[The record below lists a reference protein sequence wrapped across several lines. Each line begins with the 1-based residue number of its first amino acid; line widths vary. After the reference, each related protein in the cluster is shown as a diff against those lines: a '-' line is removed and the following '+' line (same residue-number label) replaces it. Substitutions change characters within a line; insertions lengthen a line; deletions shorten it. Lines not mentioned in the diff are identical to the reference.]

1 MGFMNGGMDDDDDDE
16 DDKHVEP
23 ASKSQDKPPPPA
35 TLPAPAVPTN
45 HQRPIP
51 LAAPRP
57 GYAAPVAAFNLSQP
71 SSVAARGRTQVAPM
85 KINVPPANLFVQ
97 HRTQPPPSPI
107 SVPSTPHPLQPP
119 ITPILPAFARPPK
132 DPAPREGVTFVHTEA
147 IMRGT
152 SEDVL
157 LPKRGEAGD
166 DFWRRFSM
174 VVKEENQKTPR
185 LRERYCLPLPP
196 PASSY

>member
-1 MGFMNGGMDDDDDDE
+1 MGLMNGDMDDDDDDE

-23 ASKSQDKPPPPA
+23 ASKSQNKPPPAP
-35 TLPAPAVPTN
+35 LPTPAVSTN

-57 GYAAPVAAFNLSQP
+57 GYAAPVSALNLSQP
-71 SSVAARGRTQVAPM
+71 FSVAARGRPQVAPM

-132 DPAPREGVTFVHTEA
+132 SPVPREGVKFIHTEA

-157 LPKRGEAGD
+157 LPKRGQAGD

-174 VVKEENQKTPR
+174 VVKEENQKTPK
-185 LRERYCLPLPP
+185 LRERYRLPLPP
-196 PASSY
+196 PAPPY